1 MVIVYPMKTR
11 EEIMPLIELKSK
23 EEHTNK
29 AIVLKQMLYKGLED
43 YVLGLIEKGRLT
55 IGKAAEILDIS
66 IYDIHESAKQ
76 KGIKLSISLEQRH
89 KSKENIKKLL

>member
-1 MVIVYPMKTR
+1 MKIR